1 MTLIERELR
10 QRAFD
15 AGRALSVA
23 VDEKP
28 ETVILEEAMVPAFE
42 FLLNNTRERQE
53 AGEAVSLE
61 QQIIDLVTKFRK
73 PVIVVKKKIVRRP
86 NDEKEVE
93 KMLRGVREDANPF
106 SLVGEPEESGI
117 D

>member
-1 MTLIERELR
+1 
-10 QRAFD
+10 
-15 AGRALSVA
+15 
-23 VDEKP
+23 
-28 ETVILEEAMVPAFE
+28 
-42 FLLNNTRERQE
+42 
-53 AGEAVSLE
+53 
-61 QQIIDLVTKFRK
+61 
-73 PVIVVKKKIVRRP
+73 VVKKKIVRRP